1 MAMIDKSNNV
11 NANYQNVERENKPIA
26 QPLRLEYADSLKSV
40 SSDQL
45 FLAMKGQPKPD
56 RKLFGFI
63 PIGRSTEY
71 KQVVAKLEE
80 FRNAFASVADN
91 SIGTLNMSTVSDL
104 KKTLQEAY
112 EAASNYQDAH
122 ATDKKKAP
130 RREVMENLKK
140 SLGQEMRALD
150 KLLETN
156 HNFKLDT
163 TVGDALG
170 IFKSGLNSAAI
181 IENPHKNKTLLS
193 HQVFGQ
199 GQINTVSIATFKKLD
214 DTVEQ
219 RVLKPL
225 NRQIESF
232 GSWEKY
238 VGLDPQ
244 NAKVGERNLA
254 SAGVANLLGLGHII
268 PKPSVSVFEGQVCL
282 DMPLAQGESAQ
293 KFISIPITEDT
304 KNKLNHA
311 KNDLVKWANT
321 DRYQDKKENFD
332 IFIAQKGIE
341 FQGLDNEGNEIYTE
355 KVLSQLDLA
364 FSSST
369 PNELTAN
376 LQKALMDLQV
386 LDVLT
391 GQVDRHLGNYFIKV
405 SGNDV
410 TLTAIDNDACFGD
423 NPENPVNTLRD
434 ISKNFEHW
442 TGLPPVM
449 TQRTAEML
457 KALEPDTL
465 RFALKEAGLDTKEI
479 GLALGRLTVLKE
491 HVGKLESQGYV
502 TDDFLNFTTKEPGTD
517 NEWSMSDL
525 LNTRTPG
532 QNTTN
537 YVFKAK
543 DVQEGTLSHGHPL
556 APLDPQKHNIADN

>member
-1 MAMIDKSNNV
+1 MAMIDKSGSV
-11 NANYQNVERENKPIA
+11 NANYKNVERENLAIA
-26 QPLRLEYADSLKSV
+26 QPLKRQYAESLKSV

-45 FLAMKGQPKPD
+45 FLAMKGQPKSD
-56 RKLFGFI
+56 LKLFGFI

-80 FRNAFASVADN
+80 FKNAFASVADN
-91 SIGTLNMSTVSDL
+91 GIETLNMSSVSDL

-112 EAASNYQDAH
+112 EAASTYQDAH

-150 KLLETN
+150 KLVETKG
-156 HNFKLDT
+156 NFKTDT
-163 TVGDALG
+163 TIGDAFA

-181 IENPHKNKTLLS
+181 IENPHKNKTLVS

-199 GQINTVSIATFKKLD
+199 GQINTVSIASFKKSD
-214 DTVEQ
+214 NTIEQ

-225 NRQIESF
+225 SREIEKF
-232 GSWEKY
+232 GDFEDS
-238 VGLDPQ
+238 VGLDPK

-254 SAGVANLLGLGHII
+254 SAGVANLLGLGHMF
-268 PKPSVSVFEGQVCL
+268 PKPSITVFEGMVCL
-282 DMPLAQGESAQ
+282 DMPLAQGEPAQ
-293 KFISIPITEDT
+293 KSITFPITEGT
-304 KNKLNHA
+304 KTALEYNKA
-311 KNDLVKWANT
+311 QVEIWKNT
-321 DRYQDKKENFD
+321 ERYQDKVNGVERCLAVN
-332 IFIAQKGIE
+332 GIE
-341 FQGLDNEGNEIYTE
+341 SHGRDEEGREILTE
-355 KVLSQLDLA
+355 RKLCQLELP
-364 FSSST
+364 FSSSQ

-410 TLTAIDNDACFGD
+410 SLTAIDNDACFG
-423 NPENPVNTLRD
+423 ENEQSPVNTLVD
-434 ISKNFEHW
+434 IKRNICQW

-449 TQRTAEML
+449 TQRTADML
-457 KALEPDTL
+457 KGLDPDLL
-465 RFALKEAGLDTKEI
+465 RFTLKDAGLENKEI
-479 GLALGRLTVLKE
+479 GLTLGRLAILKE
-491 HVGKLESQGYV
+491 HVGKLENQGLV
-502 TDDFLNFTTKEPGTD
+502 TDDFLNFTTKEPGTNND
-517 NEWSMSDL
+517 WSMSDL
-525 LNTRTPG
+525 LNTRMPG
-532 QNTTN
+532 QQTTN
-537 YVFKAK
+537 YVFKAN
-543 DVQEGTLSHGHPL
+543 DVQEGTLSVGYPL